1 MEETFEIQLNSYYLH
16 CPGLSSSRNCMRKFS
31 CAQLWKFQMFED
43 VDRAVVLQNKEE
55 KDH

>member
-1 MEETFEIQLNSYYLH
+1 MEETFGIQLNSYYLH